1 MSNDD
6 DQSSRNAV
14 TELYR
19 KERGRIPDE
28 FKAACVRHRKH
39 AMHLHSATRS
49 G

>member
-1 MSNDD
+1 MSDDD

-28 FKAACVRHRKH
+28 FKAVCVRHGKH
-39 AMHLHSATRS
+39 TMHPHRATRS